1 MDRLL
6 TPKEVADILGVKPK
20 TLTRWRMKKIGVA
33 FLQVGTTIRYDPKD
47 VAEWMDTHK
56 RK

>member
-6 TPKEVADILGVKPK
+6 TPKEVALMLGVKPK

-47 VAEWMDTHK
+47 VAEWTDTHK